1 MRSNAHLDWGHAR
14 GNWGKEVKKYICD
27 HTLWP
32 IKYWEKSNE
41 TNWPDNQICV
51 CVCVCAPHIYLLGLY
66 YVLSTVLTVLHI
78 WTVFVLPET
87 LKNNNNFIPI
97 FSNVARK
104 IKKSLSI
111 LCKVHSSNKQR
122 RQDTKG
128 ERVWRGCVL
137 SEIRKI
143 RLEFISLIVGRYLS
157 KEVW

>member
-1 MRSNAHLDWGHAR
+1 MHIWTEAMPEAIEERKWRSIYVITLCDQLNTGRKAMKQTDQIT
-14 GNWGKEVKKYICD
+14 KYVYV
-27 HTLWP
+27 W
-32 IKYWEKSNE
+32 
-41 TNWPDNQICV
+41 V

-122 RQDTKG
+122 RQDTEG

>member
-1 MRSNAHLDWGHAR
+1 M
-14 GNWGKEVKKYICD
+14 
-27 HTLWP
+27 
-32 IKYWEKSNE
+32 
-41 TNWPDNQICV
+41 CV
-51 CVCVCAPHIYLLGLY
+51 CVCVCPTYIFLGLY

-104 IKKSLSI
+104 ILKSLRI

-122 RQDTKG
+122 RQDTEG

-137 SEIRKI
+137 SEI

-157 KEVW
+157 KEV